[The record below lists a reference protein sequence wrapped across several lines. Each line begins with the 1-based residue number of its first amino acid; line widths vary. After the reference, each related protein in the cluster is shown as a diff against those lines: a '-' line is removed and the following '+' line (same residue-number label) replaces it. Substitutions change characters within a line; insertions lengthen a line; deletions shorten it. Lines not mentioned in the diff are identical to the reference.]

1 MVEWESFLDD
11 VHGAGEPSLEAKR
24 SSNREAILR
33 FIDAF
38 APIDTFYARRFAAMQ
53 VSKNDSLTIRD
64 VLRDYDRRHECQLQE
79 ACFTSMLHL
88 GVFLLDDQEVE

>member
-53 VSKNDSLTIRD
+53 ISKNDSLTIRD